1 MLTATPIRKIVPL
14 KKIVLGKW
22 VPRKMT
28 SQLPTLSCVKYK
40 ENEILEKKVTSL
52 LDFSGSNSNNTP
64 ARPESAGTT
73 PECRIPQAT
82 QAAVNNR
89 N

>member
-52 LDFSGSNSNNTP
+52 LDFSG
-64 ARPESAGTT
+64 T